1 MNQAES
7 KDIVVIKF
15 GGGLITHKSE
25 LKKPNIENLE
35 KLAHT
40 IKELSSAYNVVLVHG
55 AGSYG
60 HLIAKKYGLHLGKN
74 KKFDGIE
81 GITQFDAIDIVRRDM
96 IELNNLVVKCLQAQR
111 IECVPIVPHKNIQG
125 IGMDFQINLEHIKK
139 ISEKKVPI
147 LWGDVVC
154 CDSPEDFGILSGDD
168 IAARLAIDLDNVSS
182 LVFAMGGADGV
193 MNEPP
198 QNPNSKLIRVLNK
211 NVNFESLHKTDQDV
225 TGGIMYKVKR
235 GLEVSKHIDSVYIV
249 NGEYP
254 ERISSAVQG
263 LESIGTRI
271 M

>member
-1 MNQAES
+1 S

-40 IKELSSAYNVVLVHG
+40 IKELSSPYNIILVHG

-74 KKFDGIE
+74 KNFDGIE

-96 IELNNLVVKCLQAQR
+96 IELNNLVVKCLHGQG
-111 IECVPIVPHKNIQG
+111 IECAPIVPHKNIKG
-125 IGMDFQINLEHIKK
+125 TGMNFQINMEYIKK
-139 ISEKKVPI
+139 ISTDKIPV
-147 LWGDVVC
+147 LWGDVVS

-168 IAARLAIDLDNVSS
+168 IAARLAIDLDNVFS

-193 MNEPP
+193 MTEPP
-198 QNPNSKLIRVLNK
+198 QNPNSKLIRVLK
-211 NVNFESLHKTDQDV
+211 ESVNFESLHKTDQDV

-235 GLEVSKHIDSVYIV
+235 GLEVSKHINSVYIV

-254 ERISSAVQG
+254 ERIISAVQG
-263 LESIGTRI
+263 LETIGTRI
-271 M
+271 L